1 MKGKQI
7 GRRHQERNES
17 TRGRIMIALS
27 NSRNRSGIL
36 IKLLSAY
43 QRKQKQH
50 KRREERRR
58 NVPKASQ

>member
-1 MKGKQI
+1 MKGNQI
-7 GRRHQERNES
+7 GRRLQEKNERS
-17 TRGRIMIALS
+17 DRIMIALS